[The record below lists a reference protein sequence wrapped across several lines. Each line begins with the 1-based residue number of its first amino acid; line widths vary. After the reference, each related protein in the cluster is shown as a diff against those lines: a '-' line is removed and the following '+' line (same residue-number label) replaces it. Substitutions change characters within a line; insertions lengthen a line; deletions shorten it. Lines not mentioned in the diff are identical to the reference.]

1 MSNNERRFSLDPINV
16 DPSLLNKIFSADGDE
31 TVGEWNGENINDLVK
46 ELDRIEERVDANYN
60 NLPHSKN
67 IPEDLKGDVEKDCS
81 IWTCDIKG
89 NCLTG
94 EQGAD
99 IESADQIRKR
109 YTLKYG
115 SMEAFKE
122 KIRIEREKFVE
133 EIKSRSKL
141 K

>member
-1 MSNNERRFSLDPINV
+1 MSDNERRFSLDPINV

-31 TVGEWNGENINDLVK
+31 AVGEWNGEDINDLVK

-60 NLPHSKN
+60 SLPHSKN

-81 IWTCDIKG
+81 IWTCDIKE

>member
-1 MSNNERRFSLDPINV
+1 MSDNERRFSLDPINV

-31 TVGEWNGENINDLVK
+31 AVGEWNGEDINDLVK

-60 NLPHSKN
+60 SLPHSKN

-81 IWTCDIKG
+81 IWTCDIKE

-122 KIRIEREKFVE
+122 KVRIEREKFVE

-141 K
+141 

>member
-1 MSNNERRFSLDPINV
+1 MSDNESRFSLDPINV

-31 TVGEWNGENINDLVK
+31 TVGEWNGEDINDLVK
-46 ELDRIEERVDANYN
+46 ELDRIEERIDANYN
-60 NLPHSKN
+60 SLPHSKN

-109 YTLKYG
+109 YILKYG

-122 KIRIEREKFVE
+122 KVRIDREKFVE
-133 EIKSRSKL
+133 EIKSRSNIK
-141 K
+141 

>member
-1 MSNNERRFSLDPINV
+1 MSDNERRFSLDPINV

-31 TVGEWNGENINDLVK
+31 TVGEWNGEDINDLVK

-60 NLPHSKN
+60 SLPHTKN

-109 YTLKYG
+109 YILKYG
-115 SMEAFKE
+115 SMETFKE
-122 KIRIEREKFVE
+122 KVRIDREKFVE

>member
-1 MSNNERRFSLDPINV
+1 MSDNERRFSLDPINV
-16 DPSLLNKIFSADGDE
+16 DPSLLNKIMSADGDE
-31 TVGEWNGENINDLVK
+31 TVGEWNGKDINDLVK

-60 NLPHSKN
+60 SLPHSKN

-99 IESADQIRKR
+99 IESVDQIRKR

-122 KIRIEREKFVE
+122 KVRIEREKFVE
-133 EIKSRSKL
+133 EIKSRSKF